1 MSRGNEARELF
12 CDHEL
17 KQSPRDREGIPR
29 EGVHL
34 SATAKEFLE
43 RLKSQ
48 HKVPNVITTLF
59 IIKESLKTYSG
70 IYETQ
75 RAAALL

>member
-1 MSRGNEARELF
+1 MSRGNEAREPF
-12 CDHEL
+12 RDHEL

-48 HKVPNVITTLF
+48 HKVLNVITTLF
-59 IIKESLKTYSG
+59 IIKELLNKYSG